1 MALGMSTVTTHCTA
15 LFIQTLIL
23 IASLPKQKC
32 LVLIFI
38 YVSYSTD
45 TWLRIRRPPA
55 DSSTPR
61 KTLLSDLW
69 RWARILEISFGE
81 MGKNINKRAMT
92 LYQGI

>member
-38 YVSYSTD
+38 YVSY
-45 TWLRIRRPPA
+45 RYMVENQP
-55 DSSTPR
+55 SSSR
-61 KTLLSDLW
+61 
-69 RWARILEISFGE
+69 
-81 MGKNINKRAMT
+81 
-92 LYQGI
+92 